1 MYKSLATIKSPE
13 FINLQPV
20 DINPLMS
27 TCDIKVLYLGKNRNH
42 SYITK
47 EVATEMAKTLRGCP
61 IVGYFKEEQQDFRD
75 HGEQVVMDESGIHF
89 NCLTTPYGF
98 VAPDAKVWFQE
109 FEDTDQFGNVTT
121 REYLMT
127 TGFLWTGQFPEI
139 KEAVDEGRP
148 QSMEL
153 DEKTCEGNWATDN
166 NSGLE
171 FFIIND
177 AIFSKL
183 CILGEDV
190 EHCFEG
196 SSVKT
201 TFTKDLDDKFT
212 TTLFSMMQ
220 DLQFVLKGGPN
231 MPNMDNIE
239 QTVEVE
245 NQEITETEVP
255 VEETPT
261 EEIVEETP
269 AEEPTVEEEEEPVVE
284 EASVEEP
291 AETPE
296 STEFSLL
303 QTQYQELQAKF
314 DNLKKEYDE
323 LVEFKLQ
330 VEDKEKDAL
339 IDSFYMLSDEDK
351 ADVIKNKREYSYDDI
366 EAKLSVICV
375 RNKVNFTNDNEE
387 KQDQVITYSLND
399 DTDSVPA
406 WLKAV
411 QRTQSKQD

>member
-1 MYKSLATIKSPE
+1 MYTSLATIKSPE

-109 FEDTDQFGNVTT
+109 FEDTDQFGNITT

-183 CILGEDV
+183 CVLGEDV
-190 EHCFEG
+190 EPCFEG

-269 AEEPTVEEEEEPVVE
+269 AEEPTVEEEEPVVE

-375 RNKVNFTNDNEE
+375 RNKVNFTNDNED

>member
-190 EHCFEG
+190 EPCFEG

-269 AEEPTVEEEEEPVVE
+269 AEEPTVEEEEPVVE

-339 IDSFYMLSDEDK
+339 INSFYMLSDEDK
-351 ADVIKNKREYSYDDI
+351 ADVIKNKRQYSYDDI

-375 RNKVNFTNDNEE
+375 RNKVNFTNDNED
-387 KQDQVITYSLND
+387 KQDQVLTYSLND

>member
-190 EHCFEG
+190 EPCFEG

-220 DLQFVLKGGPN
+220 DLQFVLKGGLN

-269 AEEPTVEEEEEPVVE
+269 AEEPTVEEEEPVVE

-303 QTQYQELQAKF
+303 QTQYQELQTKF
-314 DNLKKEYDE
+314 DNLKKDYDE

-339 IDSFYMLSDEDK
+339 INSFYMLSDEDK
-351 ADVIKNKREYSYDDI
+351 ADVIKNKRQYSYDDI

-375 RNKVNFTNDNEE
+375 RNKVNFTNDNED

-399 DTDSVPA
+399 DIDSVPA

>member
-27 TCDIKVLYLGKNRNH
+27 TCDIKVLYVGKNRNH

-190 EHCFEG
+190 EPCFEG

-269 AEEPTVEEEEEPVVE
+269 AEEPTVEEEEPVVE

-339 IDSFYMLSDEDK
+339 INSFYMLSDEDK

>member
-190 EHCFEG
+190 EPCFEG

-201 TFTKDLDDKFT
+201 TFTKDLDDKVT

-269 AEEPTVEEEEEPVVE
+269 AEEPTVEEEEPVVE
-284 EASVEEP
+284 EAPVEEP
-291 AETPE
+291 TETPE

>member
-190 EHCFEG
+190 EPCFEG

-269 AEEPTVEEEEEPVVE
+269 AEEPTVEEEPVVE

-291 AETPE
+291 AETLE

-303 QTQYQELQAKF
+303 QTQYQELQDKF

-339 IDSFYMLSDEDK
+339 INSFYMLSDEDK

>member
-190 EHCFEG
+190 EPCFEG
-196 SSVKT
+196 SSIQT
-201 TFTKDLDDKFT
+201 TFTKELDDKFT

-269 AEEPTVEEEEEPVVE
+269 AEEPTVEEEPVVE

-303 QTQYQELQAKF
+303 QTQYQELQDKF

-339 IDSFYMLSDEDK
+339 INSFYMLSDEDK
-351 ADVIKNKREYSYDDI
+351 ADVIKNKRQYSYDDI

-375 RNKVNFTNDNEE
+375 RNKVNFTNDNED

>member
-190 EHCFEG
+190 EPCFEG

-269 AEEPTVEEEEEPVVE
+269 AEEPTVEEEEPVVE

-303 QTQYQELQAKF
+303 QTQYQELQTKF

>member
-190 EHCFEG
+190 EPCFEG

-269 AEEPTVEEEEEPVVE
+269 AEEPTVEEEEPVVE

-351 ADVIKNKREYSYDDI
+351 ADVIKNKRQYSYDDI

-375 RNKVNFTNDNEE
+375 RNKVNFTNDNED
-387 KQDQVITYSLND
+387 KQDQVLTYSLND

>member
-190 EHCFEG
+190 EPCFEG

-269 AEEPTVEEEEEPVVE
+269 AEEPTVEEKEEPVVE
-284 EASVEEP
+284 EASVEES

>member
-190 EHCFEG
+190 EPCFEG
-196 SSVKT
+196 SSIKT
-201 TFTKDLDDKFT
+201 TFTKELDDKFT

-375 RNKVNFTNDNEE
+375 RNKVNFTNDNED

>member
-190 EHCFEG
+190 EPCFEG
-196 SSVKT
+196 SSIQT
-201 TFTKDLDDKFT
+201 TFTKELDDKFT

-269 AEEPTVEEEEEPVVE
+269 AEEPSVEEEPVVE

-303 QTQYQELQAKF
+303 QTQYQELQTKF
-314 DNLKKEYDE
+314 DNLKKDYDE

-339 IDSFYMLSDEDK
+339 IDSFYMLSDKDK
-351 ADVIKNKREYSYDDI
+351 ADVIKNKRQYSYDDI

-375 RNKVNFTNDNEE
+375 RNKVNFTNDNED

>member
-190 EHCFEG
+190 EPCFEG

-269 AEEPTVEEEEEPVVE
+269 AEEPTVEEKEEPVVE

>member
-190 EHCFEG
+190 EPCFEG

-269 AEEPTVEEEEEPVVE
+269 AEEPTVEEEPVVE

-303 QTQYQELQAKF
+303 QT
-314 DNLKKEYDE
+314 
-323 LVEFKLQ
+323 LVL
-330 VEDKEKDAL
+330 
-339 IDSFYMLSDEDK
+339 
-351 ADVIKNKREYSYDDI
+351 
-366 EAKLSVICV
+366 
-375 RNKVNFTNDNEE
+375 
-387 KQDQVITYSLND
+387 
-399 DTDSVPA
+399 
-406 WLKAV
+406 
-411 QRTQSKQD
+411 

>member
-190 EHCFEG
+190 EPCFEG

-269 AEEPTVEEEEEPVVE
+269 AEEPTVEEEEPVVE

-351 ADVIKNKREYSYDDI
+351 ADVIKNKRQYSYDDI

-375 RNKVNFTNDNEE
+375 RNKVNFSNDNED

>member
-121 REYLMT
+121 REYVMT
-127 TGFLWTGQFPEI
+127 TGFLWTRQFPEI

-190 EHCFEG
+190 EPCFEG

-269 AEEPTVEEEEEPVVE
+269 AEEPNVEEEPVVE

-339 IDSFYMLSDEDK
+339 INSFYMLSDEDK
-351 ADVIKNKREYSYDDI
+351 ADVIKNKRQYSYDDI

-375 RNKVNFTNDNEE
+375 RNKVNFANDNED

>member
-190 EHCFEG
+190 EPCFEG

-269 AEEPTVEEEEEPVVE
+269 AEEPTVEEEEPVVE
-284 EASVEEP
+284 EAPVEEP

-351 ADVIKNKREYSYDDI
+351 ADVIKNKRQYSYDDI

>member
-190 EHCFEG
+190 EPCFEG

-269 AEEPTVEEEEEPVVE
+269 AEEPTVEEEEPVVE
-284 EASVEEP
+284 EAPVEEP
-291 AETPE
+291 TETPE

>member
-190 EHCFEG
+190 EPCFEG
-196 SSVKT
+196 SSIQT
-201 TFTKDLDDKFT
+201 TFTKELDDKFT

-269 AEEPTVEEEEEPVVE
+269 AEEPTVEEEPVVE

-303 QTQYQELQAKF
+303 QTQYQELQDKF

-339 IDSFYMLSDEDK
+339 INSFYMLSDEDK
-351 ADVIKNKREYSYDDI
+351 ADVIKNKRQYSYDDI

-375 RNKVNFTNDNEE
+375 RNKVNFTNDNED
-387 KQDQVITYSLND
+387 KQDQVLTYSLND

>member
-27 TCDIKVLYLGKNRNH
+27 TCDIKVLYVGKNRNH

-190 EHCFEG
+190 EPCFEG

-269 AEEPTVEEEEEPVVE
+269 AEEPTVEEEEPVVE

>member
-190 EHCFEG
+190 EPCFEG
-196 SSVKT
+196 SSIKT
-201 TFTKDLDDKFT
+201 TFTKELDDKFT

-269 AEEPTVEEEEEPVVE
+269 AEEPTVEEEPVVE

-351 ADVIKNKREYSYDDI
+351 ADVIKNKRQYSYDDI

-375 RNKVNFTNDNEE
+375 RNKVNFTNDNED
-387 KQDQVITYSLND
+387 KQDQVLTYSLND

>member
-190 EHCFEG
+190 EPCFEG
-196 SSVKT
+196 SSIQT
-201 TFTKDLDDKFT
+201 TFTKELDDKFT

-269 AEEPTVEEEEEPVVE
+269 AEEPTVEEEEPVVE

-303 QTQYQELQAKF
+303 QTQYQELQAQF

-339 IDSFYMLSDEDK
+339 IDSFYMLSDKDK
-351 ADVIKNKREYSYDDI
+351 ADVIKNKRQYSYDDI

-375 RNKVNFTNDNEE
+375 RNKVNFTNDNED

>member
-171 FFIIND
+171 FFIIHD

-190 EHCFEG
+190 EPCFEG
-196 SSVKT
+196 SSIKT
-201 TFTKDLDDKFT
+201 TFTKELDDKFT

-269 AEEPTVEEEEEPVVE
+269 AEEPTVEEEEPVVE

-351 ADVIKNKREYSYDDI
+351 ADVIKNKRQYSYDDI

-375 RNKVNFTNDNEE
+375 RNKVNFTNDNED
-387 KQDQVITYSLND
+387 KQDQVLTYSLND

>member
-98 VAPDAKVWFQE
+98 VAPDAKIWFQE

-190 EHCFEG
+190 EPCFEG
-196 SSVKT
+196 SSIQT
-201 TFTKDLDDKFT
+201 TFTKELDNKFT

-261 EEIVEETP
+261 EEIMEETP
-269 AEEPTVEEEEEPVVE
+269 AEEPTVEEEPVVE

-303 QTQYQELQAKF
+303 QTQYQELQTKF

-339 IDSFYMLSDEDK
+339 INSFYMLSDEDK
-351 ADVIKNKREYSYDDI
+351 ADVIKNKRQYSYDDI

-375 RNKVNFTNDNEE
+375 RNKVNFTNDNED

>member
-190 EHCFEG
+190 EPCFEG

-201 TFTKDLDDKFT
+201 TFTKELDDKFT

-269 AEEPTVEEEEEPVVE
+269 AEEPTVEEKEEPVVE

-303 QTQYQELQAKF
+303 QTQYQELQTKF
-314 DNLKKEYDE
+314 DNLKKDYDE

-351 ADVIKNKREYSYDDI
+351 ADVIKNKRQYSYDDI

>member
-190 EHCFEG
+190 EPCFEG

-220 DLQFVLKGGPN
+220 DLQFVLKGGLN

-269 AEEPTVEEEEEPVVE
+269 AEEPTVEEEPVVE

-303 QTQYQELQAKF
+303 QTQYQELQTKF
-314 DNLKKEYDE
+314 DNLKKDDDE

-339 IDSFYMLSDEDK
+339 INSFYMLSDEDK
-351 ADVIKNKREYSYDDI
+351 ADVIKNKRQYSYDDI

-375 RNKVNFTNDNEE
+375 RNKVNFTNDNED

-399 DTDSVPA
+399 DIDSVPA

>member
-190 EHCFEG
+190 EPCFEG

-269 AEEPTVEEEEEPVVE
+269 AEEPTVEEEEPVVE
-284 EASVEEP
+284 EAPVEEP

>member
-190 EHCFEG
+190 EPCFEG

-269 AEEPTVEEEEEPVVE
+269 AEEPTVEEEPVVE

>member
-190 EHCFEG
+190 EPCFEG

-269 AEEPTVEEEEEPVVE
+269 AEEPTVEEEPVVE

-314 DNLKKEYDE
+314 DNLKKDYDE

-339 IDSFYMLSDEDK
+339 INSFYMLSDEDK
-351 ADVIKNKREYSYDDI
+351 ADVIKNKRQYSYDDI

>member
-190 EHCFEG
+190 EPCFEG

-269 AEEPTVEEEEEPVVE
+269 AEEPTVEEEPVVE

-375 RNKVNFTNDNEE
+375 RNKVNFTNDNED

>member
-190 EHCFEG
+190 EPCFEG

-269 AEEPTVEEEEEPVVE
+269 AEEPTVEEEEPVVE

-303 QTQYQELQAKF
+303 QTQYQELQTKF
-314 DNLKKEYDE
+314 DNLKKDYDE

-351 ADVIKNKREYSYDDI
+351 ADVIKNKRQYSYDDI

>member
-190 EHCFEG
+190 EPCFEG

-201 TFTKDLDDKFT
+201 TFTKELDDKFT

-255 VEETPT
+255 VEETST

-269 AEEPTVEEEEEPVVE
+269 AEEPTVEEEEPVVE

-303 QTQYQELQAKF
+303 QTQYQELQTKF
-314 DNLKKEYDE
+314 DNLKKDYDE

-339 IDSFYMLSDEDK
+339 INSFYMLSDEDK
-351 ADVIKNKREYSYDDI
+351 ADVIKNKRQYSYDDI

-375 RNKVNFTNDNEE
+375 RNKVNFANDNED

>member
-190 EHCFEG
+190 EPCFEG

-269 AEEPTVEEEEEPVVE
+269 AEEPTVEEEEPVVE

>member
-109 FEDTDQFGNVTT
+109 FEDTDQFGNITT

-190 EHCFEG
+190 EPCFEG

-269 AEEPTVEEEEEPVVE
+269 AEEPTVEEEEPVVE

>member
-190 EHCFEG
+190 EPCFEG

-269 AEEPTVEEEEEPVVE
+269 AEEPTVEEEEPVVE

-314 DNLKKEYDE
+314 DNLKKDYDE

-411 QRTQSKQD
+411 QRIQSKQD